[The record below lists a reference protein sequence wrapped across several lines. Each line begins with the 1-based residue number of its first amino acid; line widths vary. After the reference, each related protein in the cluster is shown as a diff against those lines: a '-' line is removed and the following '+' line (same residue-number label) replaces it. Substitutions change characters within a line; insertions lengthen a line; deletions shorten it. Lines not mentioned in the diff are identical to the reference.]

1 MRRSHLPLRA
11 PAMSFSGGHTLFP
24 EGGTRPIRGN
34 GSLPL
39 VLDAWARVSTSWA
52 PSHRDASATHPA
64 STSTGERQVSPSA
77 HIEATS
83 PLHTFG
89 SARMPDVML
98 RSHGPSRNT
107 QTRMSDDQ

>member
-39 VLDAWARVSTSWA
+39 VLDAWARVST
-52 PSHRDASATHPA
+52 RMTHLAKDRGDPYWLHMA
-64 STSTGERQVSPSA
+64 VVVPVSPR
-77 HIEATS
+77 
-83 PLHTFG
+83 L
-89 SARMPDVML
+89 V
-98 RSHGPSRNT
+98 PSLSIRT
-107 QTRMSDDQ
+107 GRRLPRAVG